1 MSDHLEIVHHEGY
14 DPALNMPYVP
24 AIRVR
29 SGTTVYVAGVT
40 AAPVYHQH
48 PHIPTD
54 FDAIPDDPA
63 EQARMTVANLRLAL
77 RAAGGD
83 LGDVVQLFR
92 FIKDLDR
99 NQDAINRVLAEAFG
113 EHRPTST
120 TVEVVRLGTDPR
132 LVLEVTATA
141 VVPD

>member
-1 MSDHLEIVHHEGY
+1 MSHHFEVVHHEGY
-14 DPALNMPYVP
+14 DPTLNMPYVP
-24 AIRVR
+24 AIVVH
-29 SGTTVYVAGVT
+29 GGKTVYVAGVT

-48 PHIPTD
+48 PHIPSD

-63 EQARMTVANLRLAL
+63 TQAAMTMANLRLAL

-83 LGDVVQLFR
+83 LGDVVQLTR

-99 NQDAINRVLAEAFG
+99 NQDAINRVMAEHFG

-120 TVEVVRLGTDPR
+120 TVEVVRLATDAR
-132 LVLEVTATA
+132 LVLEVTAVA
-141 VVPD
+141 VVP